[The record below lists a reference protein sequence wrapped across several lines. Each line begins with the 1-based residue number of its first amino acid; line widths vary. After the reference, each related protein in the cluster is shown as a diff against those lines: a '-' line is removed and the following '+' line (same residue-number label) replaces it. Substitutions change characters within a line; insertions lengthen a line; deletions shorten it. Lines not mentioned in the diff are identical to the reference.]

1 MQALEI
7 PHGFQA
13 SEQRHI
19 SQPTEQ
25 QQGSQP
31 NGEDRD
37 QHEGRYHPHTEPLP
51 QTEG

>member
-13 SEQRHI
+13 SEQWHI
-19 SQPTEQ
+19 GQSTEQ
-25 QQGSQP
+25 QQGGQP

-37 QHEGRYHPHTEPLP
+37 QHEGRHHPRAEPLP
-51 QTEG
+51 QMEG